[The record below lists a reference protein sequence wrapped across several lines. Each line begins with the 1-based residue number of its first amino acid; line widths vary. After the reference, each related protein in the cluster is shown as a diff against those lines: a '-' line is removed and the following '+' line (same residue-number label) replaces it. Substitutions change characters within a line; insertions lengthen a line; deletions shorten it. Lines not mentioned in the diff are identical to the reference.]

1 MSVSTDLY
9 NKLAPYYRKYSEKN
23 ALYLEKVNK
32 LVCEWLPNTPF
43 SMIDLGTGDGV
54 RIQKIISQHDPS
66 PDPIVLVDNSEE
78 MIDLAKNI
86 QFSHI
91 CQQDFSLE
99 GFHLEQKFDIVCCLW
114 NVLGHI
120 DGTNL
125 KQALLNMKNLLKD
138 NGSIILDINNRQNIK
153 QYGKHALL
161 NIWKDLLFS
170 TPQNGDIFFRMQ
182 SDKLVIPSFVHLFS
196 KKEIEFYFKQAGLS
210 IKERIYINYKT
221 GQREKL
227 SYCGQLFYVLGKND
241 RL

>member
-23 ALYLEKVNK
+23 TLYLEKVNK
-32 LVCEWLPNTPF
+32 LVRERLPNTPF

-54 RIQKIISQHDPS
+54 RIKKIISQHEPA
-66 PDPIVLVDNSEE
+66 PDPMVLVDNSEK
-78 MIDLAKNI
+78 MIALTRNI
-86 QFSHI
+86 QSAHI
-91 CQQDFSLE
+91 CQQDFSLKS
-99 GFHLEQKFDIVCCLW
+99 FHLEQKFDIVCCLW

-120 DGTNL
+120 DDTNL
-125 KQALLNMKNLLKD
+125 KQALLNMKNLLKN

-161 NIWKDLLFS
+161 NILKDFLFPS
-170 TPQNGDIFFRMQ
+170 SRNGDIYFKMK

-196 KKEIEFYFKQAGLS
+196 KKEIESYFKQAGLL

-227 SYCGQLFYVLGKND
+227 SCFGQLFYVLGKND
-241 RL
+241 